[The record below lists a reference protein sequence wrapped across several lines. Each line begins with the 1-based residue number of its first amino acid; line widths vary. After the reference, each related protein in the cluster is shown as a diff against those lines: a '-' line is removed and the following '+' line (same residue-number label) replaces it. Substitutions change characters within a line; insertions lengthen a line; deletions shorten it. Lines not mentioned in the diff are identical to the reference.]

1 MSELK
6 DFAIMPSSDYQA
18 ICDAVRSKT
27 GSTELLKSG
36 ELASAIE
43 GISSGGNTG
52 IKVTGYTTISVIP
65 ITRASLQST
74 FNFSPQISGTT
85 TVSNMEV

>member
-52 IKVTGYTTISVIP
+52 NKITGYTTIYANSASSEAVIDAKIE
-65 ITRASLQST
+65 IT
-74 FNFSPQISGTT
+74 GTV
-85 TVSNMEV
+85 TVSNTEG